1 MRVNTQGYFI
11 LITQSFRFYNL
22 CYLCIIVKSKRMKN
36 RKLKLQELGRITV
49 EEYKEAEKTPIIIV
63 LDNIRSLN
71 NIGTVFRS
79 SDAFRIEKIYL
90 CGITAQPPHRDI
102 HKTALGSTE
111 SVAWEYVEDTVELV
125 EKLKVDNVITL
136 SIEQAENSV
145 KLDEFTPIKNQ
156 KYAIIM
162 GNEVDGVQQSVINVT
177 DHVLEI
183 PQIGTKHSLNI
194 SVCTGV
200 VLWDLFSKMK
210 TL

>member
-1 MRVNTQGYFI
+1 
-11 LITQSFRFYNL
+11 
-22 CYLCIIVKSKRMKN
+22 MKN
-36 RKLKLQELGRITV
+36 RKLKLQELGRISV
-49 EEYKEAEKTPIIIV
+49 SDYKEAEKTPIIIV

-71 NIGTVFRS
+71 NIGSVFRS

-102 HKTALGSTE
+102 HKTALGATE
-111 SVAWEYVEDTVELV
+111 SVEWEHVQDTVELV
-125 EKLKVDNVITL
+125 KQLKLDGIITL
-136 SIEQAENSV
+136 SIEQADNSL
-145 KLDEFTPIKNQ
+145 KLDEFTPISNQ

-162 GNEVDGVQQSVINVT
+162 GNEVDGVQQTVIDAS

-210 TL
+210 IL